1 MHGDGSTIEFSAEV
15 SNRTIDK
22 DELLECRN
30 CTIGPLAN
38 YPLCNPGLAAEN
50 RELIESEKLS

>member
-1 MHGDGSTIEFSAEV
+1 
-15 SNRTIDK
+15 
-22 DELLECRN
+22 
-30 CTIGPLAN
+30 LAN